1 MKKQRFA
8 VARAQHVEIEAD
20 VRVGKMRFVIAAF
33 AGCLHAAEKDELHRN

>member
-8 VARAQHVEIEAD
+8 VARAQHIEIEAD
-20 VRVGKMRFVIAAF
+20 MRVGKMRFVIAAF